1 MAELAIV
8 SFTVEQ
14 TEVQVKLH
22 TVRLEYAYTLTPS
35 AEECRR
41 GAVFDMSVDI
51 LGHDLLRDKV
61 LVSGVDEHRIEC
73 AAGSARR
80 PIAGRRDL
88 IVGQQLLDEDI
99 GEDEIKLRVIARPEE
114 GEAVSVDTPVV
125 RGDF

>member
-1 MAELAIV
+1 MAELAVV
-8 SFTVEQ
+8 SFKVEQ
-14 TEVQVKLH
+14 TESQVKLR

-41 GAVFDMSVDI
+41 GTTFDVSVDI
-51 LGHDLLRDKV
+51 LGHDVLRDKV

-73 AAGSARR
+73 EAGTPRR
-80 PIAGRRDL
+80 PIPGRREL

-99 GEDEIKLRVIARPEE
+99 GEDEIKLRVIATPDQ
-114 GEAVSVDTPVV
+114 GEQASADTPVV